1 MTTSSMSWR
10 TATPSPLPGSRPRR
24 RTSSRTSLLHD
35 LVGGL
40 LGGRHGPGPAV
51 AVACPATR
59 DRRREPASLNGVGG
73 EQDRG
78 QPGQGELGR
87 GSGTRLAERLPGE
100 QRGVERLPV
109 VGHHSG
115 RLDADVAAEGRSHLL
130 GRAVA
135 AEHAGPELV
144 DHHPDPARRDA
155 EVAQLLVAADEG
167 VQADRVGPGH
177 GHHQVGVLHGQ
188 PGHRVAA
195 QPDLVV
201 EELLVLL
208 ETEPGVDHRH
218 REGDPEQLQ
227 QRLPGAWADLG
238 PQLGPG
244 QPGQD
249 PGTAGSGPPDR
260 LPQAQG
266 VQLAPPGHPCRPGQT
281 GSVVQEPERL
291 GHHL

>member
-1 MTTSSMSWR
+1 MAW
-10 TATPSPLPGSRPRR
+10 PG
-24 RTSSRTSLLHD
+24 HA
-35 LVGGL
+35 
-40 LGGRHGPGPAV
+40 GPA
-51 AVACPATR
+51 AGPAR
-59 DRRREPASLNGVGG
+59 LDGRGR

-78 QPGQGELGR
+78 QPGQRELGR
-87 GSGTRLAERLPGE
+87 GAGAGLAERLPGE
-100 QRGVERLPV
+100 QRRVHALAV
-109 VGHHSG
+109 VGHHRR
-115 RLDADVAAEGRSHLL
+115 RLDADVAAEGCPDLL

-135 AEHAGPELV
+135 TEHAGPELV

-177 GHHQVGVLHGQ
+177 GHHQVGPLDRQ

-195 QPDLVV
+195 QADLVV

-208 ETEPGVDHRH
+208 EAEAGVDHGD
-218 REGDPEQLQ
+218 REGGPEQLE
-227 QRLPGAWADLG
+227 QRLPCARADLG

-249 PGTAGSGPPDR
+249 PGPAGSGPPDR
-260 LPQAQG
+260 LPEPQG
-266 VQLAPPGHPCRPGQT
+266 VQLAPSGDPGRPGQP
-281 GSVVQEPERL
+281 GRVVEEPERL